1 MVNSDQ
7 RGIFKNDFWNNHK
20 QTVRGKN
27 GLRNHP
33 EGTFLRNNISTRTI
47 MRIENGKQGPSLI
60 YAMRLASYFS
70 CNVEQL
76 FGYSQDNETPEK
88 DVKIHEW

>member
-1 MVNSDQ
+1 MQQSEIWYKKSETKRKDWFPTAAAASYHAAEQMN
-7 RGIFKNDFWNNHK
+7 
-20 QTVRGKN
+20 
-27 GLRNHP
+27 
-33 EGTFLRNNISTRTI
+33 TI
-47 MRIENGKQGPSLI
+47 CKCSELYGKQVPSLI

-76 FGYSQDNETPEK
+76 FGYSQDNETPKK